1 MESDLP
7 ITLLPMN
14 CTHGLTL
21 TPWRHQEIL
30 EAFRGNDPV
39 LRALLGTEPVQNG
52 EVKPHEA
59 DPMDLG
65 LLNAPARLD
74 MSKFGIDP
82 VMHDVNCALYLLH
95 PDQYEVAR
103 GRVSVHVHDGEVND
117 ENMWGLTHGRTEFTP
132 DDSSRVVVATG
143 TRDSDALFRIVKDSL
158 KALLSRRE

>member
-1 MESDLP
+1 
-7 ITLLPMN
+7 
-14 CTHGLTL
+14 
-21 TPWRHQEIL
+21 
-30 EAFRGNDPV
+30 
-39 LRALLGTEPVQNG
+39 
-52 EVKPHEA
+52 
-59 DPMDLG
+59 
-65 LLNAPARLD
+65 